1 MVIIAPE
8 QVKFMEP
15 APLTFSPSRF
25 SLPATAAELFAHLA
39 EFYTVCPPA
48 SVNSSPELTPEIQA
62 KRLALVEKMEA
73 YTAEFLRRHWTQS
86 LPDSAILDS
95 VRTRA
100 TEVLLELTQSV
111 VGKQPVIDT
120 LRTPTLAAYAC
131 DWDSTQKSAEEVRS
145 YLQQQFQITAFGW
158 QHDRDVLTADLEDTR
173 CKSRLIEAIRLYF
186 RLDDKQVS
194 PTEQA
199 KQFLCRLFPELVGA
213 FSECHFVVSGTLFFF
228 CLPGISEEDIVEPNE
243 IQQDSVAPTHQGLA
257 AFRARLHKFKQ
268 WQFSQFPMFGFLRG
282 DEVDVEIIDKLAD
295 ISGLAPSYI
304 RCELGRVV
312 GFLPYQF
319 AERYLVH
326 DIWGHGWQA
335 SMLRLEG
342 LYQQLA
348 TFDQNFDWNCFVT
361 LPDHTKL
368 RLSDTIERTREG
380 FELIPAKF
388 GDFIQRW
395 IWQRIPTAMTPLV
408 AELVADLFEHKL
420 FWTAPEIYNHL
431 QTTSLLPTTP
441 AKIDLMFDDL
451 RIYFRQLFKAL
462 DLFCERQG
470 YRQRF
475 MVEMMTDGIDERSAR
490 AIVDQI
496 QSLLVVWRKSDY
508 ASERVIFESDG
519 EIKVNLYG
527 ILEHHIANLGVI
539 ASQVAQLAAQRATP
553 QIGMQRWCDWLA
565 ISIAVYFEQDPLHHF
580 WSLPNFI
587 HQIASADIVGLS
599 D

>member
-1 MVIIAPE
+1 MVIITPE
-8 QVKFMEP
+8 QVKFMEA

-25 SLPATAAELFAHLA
+25 SLPTTATKLFAYLA
-39 EFYTVCPPA
+39 EFYKVCPPA
-48 SVNSSPELTPEIQA
+48 SVSPAIELTPEVQR
-62 KRLALVEKMEA
+62 KRLDLVENLEA
-73 YTAEFLRRHWTQS
+73 YATEYLSRNSTHA
-86 LPDSAILDS
+86 LPDSSILDS
-95 VRTRA
+95 VRIRA
-100 TEVLLELTQSV
+100 TEVLLELYHSV
-111 VGKQPVIDT
+111 VGGKPLIDT
-120 LRTPTLAAYAC
+120 LRTPTLAAYTC
-131 DWDSTQKSAEEVRS
+131 DWDSAHQGAEEVRS
-145 YLQQQFQITAFGW
+145 YLQERFRIPSFRW
-158 QHDRDVLTADLEDTR
+158 QHDRDVLIADLEDTR
-173 CKSRLIEAIRLYF
+173 CKSRLIDSVRLYF
-186 RLDDKQVS
+186 RLDDKHIS

-199 KQFLCRLFPELVGA
+199 NQFLCRLFPELVGA
-213 FSECHFVVSGTLFFF
+213 FSECHFVASGTLFFF
-228 CLPGISEEDIVEPNE
+228 CLPGINEDDKIEPN
-243 IQQDSVAPTHQGLA
+243 SVVNAHPGLA
-257 AFRARLHKFKQ
+257 TFRTRLHKFKQ

-282 DEVDVEIIDKLAD
+282 DEVDVEIIDTLAD

-304 RCELGRVV
+304 RRELGRVV
-312 GFLPYQF
+312 GFLPFQF

-348 TFDQNFDWNCFVT
+348 TFDQNFDWNCYVT

-368 RLSDTIERTREG
+368 RLSDTIARTRDG

-420 FWTAPEIYNHL
+420 LWTAPEIYDYL

-451 RIYFRQLFKAL
+451 RIYFRQIFKAL

-475 MVEMMTDGIDERSAR
+475 MVEMITDGIDERSAR
-490 AIVDQI
+490 SIVDQI
-496 QSLLVVWRKSDY
+496 QSLLITWRKSEY
-508 ASERVIFESDG
+508 ASERVIFANST
-519 EIKVNLYG
+519 EIEVNLYG
-527 ILEHHIANLGVI
+527 LLEHHIATLGAI
-539 ASQVAQLAAQRATP
+539 ASQVAQLSAKRSTP

-565 ISIAVYFEQDPLHHF
+565 IAIAVYFEQDPLHHF
-580 WSLPNFI
+580 WSLPDFI
-587 HQIASADIVGLS
+587 DQIARADIVGLS